1 MQGTKIPKV
10 KKTAARTPLY
20 RLRKR
25 LKINLSE
32 LADLAGVRWPTAQS
46 WDLGKTGPSARKA
59 LVLIDRIKKQ
69 KGVTVELSDLV
80 GRA

>member
-1 MQGTKIPKV
+1 MQ
-10 KKTAARTPLY
+10 
-20 RLRKR
+20 RLRLR
-25 LKINLSE
+25 LKISVAE

-46 WDLGKTGPSARKA
+46 WDLGQTGPSAKKA
-59 LVLIDRIKKQ
+59 LRLIDAIKKR